1 MSMSSK
7 LKITTLTTAA
17 AAAPEPGED
26 MCEIGRTCEGV
37 HTLAGNSAEYYVI
50 TTEVTDPDVIAAFAS
65 RIGRGER
72 LGTVQ
77 RRIIDE
83 VPR

>member
-1 MSMSSK
+1 MSRE
-7 LKITTLTTAA
+7 LVITTLTSAA
-17 AAAPEPGED
+17 TDVPTPGGP
-26 MCEIGRTCEGV
+26 CETGRTCEGV
-37 HTLAGNSAEYYVI
+37 HTVRGEPSQYYVI
-50 TTEVTDPDVIAAFAS
+50 TTDVTDPEVLAAFAS
-65 RIGRGER
+65 RVGKGER

>member
-1 MSMSSK
+1 MSMSRN

-17 AAAPEPGED
+17 VVTPEPGDD

-37 HTLAGNSAEYYVI
+37 HTLSGNSAEYYVI
-50 TTEVTDPDVIAAFAS
+50 TTEVTDPDVLAAFAS
-65 RIGRGER
+65 RLGRGER

>member
-1 MSMSSK
+1 MSRE
-7 LKITTLTTAA
+7 LEITTLTSAA
-17 AAAPEPGED
+17 TSAPTPGGP
-26 MCEIGRTCEGV
+26 CEIGRTCEGV
-37 HTLAGNSAEYYVI
+37 HTLRGHPAEYYVI
-50 TTEVTDPDVIAAFAS
+50 TTDVTDPEVLAAFAS

-72 LGTVQ
+72 LGAVQ

>member
-1 MSMSSK
+1 MPRN
-7 LKITTLTTAA
+7 LRVTTLTTAVTL
-17 AAAPEPGED
+17 APREGGPPCED
-26 MCEIGRTCEGV
+26 GRTCEGV
-37 HTLAGNSAEYYVI
+37 HALADRPGEYYII
-50 TTEVTDPDVIAAFAS
+50 TTDVTDPEELAAFSS

-72 LGTVQ
+72 LGKVQ

>member
-1 MSMSSK
+1 MSRN
-7 LKITTLTTAA
+7 LQITTLTTAA
-17 AAAPEPGED
+17 IAAPRAGD
-26 MCEIGRTCEGV
+26 GMCETDRTCEGV
-37 HTLAGNSAEYYVI
+37 HTLAGNAAEYYVI
-50 TTEVTDPDVIAAFAS
+50 TTDVTDPDVLAAFAS